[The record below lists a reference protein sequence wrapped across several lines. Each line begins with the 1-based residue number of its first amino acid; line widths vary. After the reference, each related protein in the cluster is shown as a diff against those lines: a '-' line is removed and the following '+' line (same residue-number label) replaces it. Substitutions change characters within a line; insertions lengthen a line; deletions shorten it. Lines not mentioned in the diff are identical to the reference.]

1 MQNEKNLNFDRIVDR
16 KNTYSLKYDFATERK
31 RPEDI
36 LPMWVADMDF
46 PISSFITD
54 ELKKRA
60 EHGIFGYSEVKSEY
74 FDAVY
79 GWMDKHFNWQP
90 KEEWIIK
97 TPGVVFA
104 LAMAVKAFTE
114 KGDCVLV
121 QQPVYYS
128 LSETVEDNDRV
139 LISNDLQLEND
150 GKYHIDFEDLER
162 KVTENNIKLFLFCSP
177 QNPTGRVWTEAEL
190 LKVGEICRK
199 HSIVLVSDEIHQD
212 FVFGNSRHF
221 IFPSIKKEFEDFS
234 IVCTAP
240 TKTFNIAGL
249 QISNIF
255 IPNPALRRTF
265 VKQVYAA
272 GYSQCNIMGLIAC
285 EAAYKY
291 GEEWY
296 QAVKAY
302 IKGNIDYTRNFL
314 KNELPEVKLI
324 EPEGTYL
331 LWLDFREL
339 GLTKPELKDL
349 IINKAG
355 LWLDRGEIFGKS
367 GEGFERINIACPREV
382 LKEALK
388 KLEKAVNKKLAVRYI
403 YSLL

>member
-1 MQNEKNLNFDRIVDR
+1 MQSEKNLNFDRIVDR
-16 KNTYSLKYDFATERK
+16 KNTYSLKYDFAAERK

-46 PISSFITD
+46 PTSSFITD
-54 ELKKRA
+54 DLKKRA

-79 GWMDKHFNWQP
+79 SWMDKHFNWQP
-90 KEEWIIK
+90 KEEWLVK

-114 KGDCVLV
+114 KGECVLV

-139 LISNDLQLEND
+139 LISNDLQLESD

-162 KVTENNIKLFLFCSP
+162 KITENNIKLFLFCSP
-177 QNPTGRVWTEAEL
+177 QNPTGRVWTEEEL
-190 LKVGEICRK
+190 LKVGEICQK
-199 HSIVLVSDEIHQD
+199 HGVILVSDEIHQD
-212 FVFGNSRHF
+212 FVFGSNRHSV
-221 IFPSIKKEFEDFS
+221 FPSIKKEFEDFA
-234 IVCTAP
+234 IVCTSP

-255 IPNPALRRTF
+255 IPNPSLRRAF

-296 QAVKAY
+296 REVKTY
-302 IKGNIDYTRNFL
+302 IKGNIDYTRDFL

-339 GLTKPELKDL
+339 GLTKSELNCLPFLRQSRK
-349 IINKAG
+349 
-355 LWLDRGEIFGKS
+355 
-367 GEGFERINIACPREV
+367 
-382 LKEALK
+382 
-388 KLEKAVNKKLAVRYI
+388 
-403 YSLL
+403 

>member
-1 MQNEKNLNFDRIVDR
+1 MQNEKNLNFDKVVDR
-16 KNTYSLKYDFATERK
+16 KNTNSLKYDFAIERGK
-31 RPEDI
+31 PENI

-46 PISSFITD
+46 PTSSFITD

-60 EHGIFGYSEVKSEY
+60 EHSIFGYSEVKSEY

-79 GWMDKHFNWQP
+79 GWMDEHFNWQP
-90 KEEWIIK
+90 KEEWLVK

-114 KGDCVLV
+114 KGDSVLI
-121 QQPVYYS
+121 QQPVYYPF
-128 LSETVEDNDRV
+128 SEVIEDNGRV
-139 LISNDLQLEND
+139 VISNDLQLYN

-162 KVTENNIKLFLFCSP
+162 KITEINIKLFLFCSP

-190 LKVGEICRK
+190 LKVGEICRN
-199 HSIVLVSDEIHQD
+199 HSVILVSDEIHQD
-212 FVFGNSRHF
+212 FVFGNNRHF
-221 IFPSIKKEFEDFS
+221 VFPSIKKDFEDFT

-255 IPNPALRRTF
+255 VPNPTLRRAF
-265 VKQVYAA
+265 VKQVSAA

-367 GEGFERINIACPREV
+367 GEGFERINVACPREV

>member
-1 MQNEKNLNFDRIVDR
+1 MQNEKNLNFDKVVDR
-16 KNTYSLKYDFATERK
+16 KNTNSLKYDFAIERGK
-31 RPEDI
+31 PENI

-46 PISSFITD
+46 PTSSFITD
-54 ELKKRA
+54 EFKKKA
-60 EHGIFGYSEVKSEY
+60 KHGIFGYSEVKREY
-74 FDAVY
+74 FNAVY
-79 GWMDKHFNWQP
+79 GWMDEHFNWRP
-90 KEEWIIK
+90 KEEWLVK

-114 KGDCVLV
+114 KGDSVLI
-121 QQPVYYS
+121 QQPVYYPF
-128 LSETVEDNDRV
+128 SEVIEDNGRV
-139 LISNDLQLEND
+139 VISNDLQLKDD

-162 KVTENNIKLFLFCSP
+162 KIAKNNIKLFLFCSP

-199 HSIVLVSDEIHQD
+199 HSVILVSNEIHQD

-221 IFPSIKKEFEDFS
+221 VFPSIKNDFEDFT

-255 IPNPALRRTF
+255 IPNSALRRAF
-265 VKQVYAA
+265 IKQVSAA

-296 QAVKAY
+296 RAVKAY
-302 IKGNIDYTRNFL
+302 IKSDIDYTREFL
-314 KNELPEVKLI
+314 KNELPEIKLT

-339 GLTKPELKDL
+339 GLTKTELKDL

-355 LWLDRGEIFGKS
+355 LWLDRGDIFGKS
-367 GEGFERINIACPREV
+367 GEGFERINVACPREI
-382 LKEALK
+382 LKEALERLK
-388 KLEKAVNKKLAVRYI
+388 KAVNKKLAVKYI